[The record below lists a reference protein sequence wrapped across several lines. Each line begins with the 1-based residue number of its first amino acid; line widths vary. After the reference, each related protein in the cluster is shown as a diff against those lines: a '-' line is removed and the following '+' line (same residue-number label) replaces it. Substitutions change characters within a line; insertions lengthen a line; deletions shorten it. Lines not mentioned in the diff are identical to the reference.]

1 MDRQVSPERLKR
13 EKQRRYLIIAASA
26 VLLFFGGWWL
36 LSFMQGSIS
45 AASLRL
51 GRVDKGEVQIATS
64 ASGEVVPA
72 FEEIITS
79 PVQARLIAVLKHA
92 GDSVHR
98 GEPLLELDLQSVRT
112 EFEKLQDELRMK
124 QTQLHRQEVQ
134 LRGELNAKRR
144 ELKVKAMQNDRRR
157 AELQSERYL
166 DSIGAGTTDKV
177 REIELANR
185 VAALEYEGMVE
196 NLRDREATAAA
207 EQATARLEIEI
218 FRKTLEEKRRQLDDA
233 RIASPRDGV
242 LTFVLSEVGT
252 LIGAGSQVATV
263 SDPKHFR
270 IQADIAD
277 DYAQRL
283 SVGAKAVVNLDGR
296 RIEGTVTNI
305 TPAAKNGVVRF
316 YVGLSADET
325 YALRSGLKVSVYV
338 LTALRNECVRI
349 PFGNYYHGEGLYEM
363 YVRRGSTLVRRE
375 VRLGGSGESFV
386 EVMSGLEP
394 GEEVVLQTLDAAF
407 RNSKKIKL
415 KD

>member
-13 EKQRRYLIIAASA
+13 EKQRRYLIITASA

-36 LSFMQGSIS
+36 LSSMQGSIS

-270 IQADIAD
+270 IQADRAD

-316 YVGLSADET
+316 YV
-325 YALRSGLKVSVYV
+325 
-338 LTALRNECVRI
+338 
-349 PFGNYYHGEGLYEM
+349 
-363 YVRRGSTLVRRE
+363 
-375 VRLGGSGESFV
+375 
-386 EVMSGLEP
+386 
-394 GEEVVLQTLDAAF
+394 
-407 RNSKKIKL
+407 
-415 KD
+415 